1 MPRFLAPLFAFV
13 LIMAG
18 AARAENEATIQ
29 NKFINVPSVGAW
41 NVLGAAAQQRDDNGI
56 PGGQSIRIAVPAKG
70 ANPWEVQASSGVIK
84 PIKKGDIIL
93 VAFWARSEVPAEGQS
108 TAIISSIRF
117 QLTAA
122 PYTSL
127 FDAPASV
134 GPTWK
139 MYYASG
145 AADRD
150 CEVGTV
156 GVSLHLATAKQTI
169 DLGQVII
176 LDFGPDYD
184 RSKLPRNA
192 P

>member
-1 MPRFLAPLFAFV
+1 MPRILATLFAFV
-13 LIMAG
+13 LVMVA

-41 NVLGAAAQQRDDNGI
+41 NVLGAAAEGRDDNGI
-56 PGGQSIRIAVPAKG
+56 PGGQSIRIVVPAKG
-70 ANPWEVQASSGVIK
+70 ANPWDVQASTGVTK

-93 VAFWARSEVPAEGQS
+93 VAFWARAEVPAEGQS
-108 TAIISSIRF
+108 TAVISSIRF
-117 QLTAA
+117 QLTTA

-127 FDAPASV
+127 FDSQASV

-150 CEVGTV
+150 YEPGAV

-176 LDFGPDYD
+176 VDFGPDYAP
-184 RSKLPRNA
+184 SKLPRNA